1 MREPIRWMVLVV
13 LMSICLGAC
22 GRPAGE
28 AYVPEL
34 GALMLL
40 QQARHTKLWLAGA
53 AGNWPL
59 AAYELDELDEGFDA
73 IVTYHPVEDGSPV
86 APRDAIPRMIR
97 TPIADLR
104 DAVRRQDGTSFAAR
118 YDELTTACNNCH
130 QAMNV
135 GFNRLQVPE
144 ANPYPNQVFAV
155 PQPDLARNGR

>member
-1 MREPIRWMVLVV
+1 MREPIRWMVPVI
-13 LMSICLGAC
+13 LMSLGLGAC
-22 GRPAGE
+22 RQSARA

-34 GALMLL
+34 GELMLL
-40 QQARHTKLWLAGA
+40 QQARHTKLWLAGE

-73 IVTYHPVEDGSPV
+73 IVTYHPADDGSPV

-118 YDELTTACNNCH
+118 YDALTTACNNCH

-155 PQPDLARNGR
+155 PQPELARNGR